1 MGTVTRVL
9 GIVNCTPDSFSDA
22 GIYLSEDATRRRMWQ
37 IAEEGA
43 DIADVGGESTRPG
56 AAPVGADEEWARIA
70 PALDIARRDG
80 YPIPVSVDTMK
91 GEVARRALDAGAV
104 IVNDVSALRVSGPAM
119 ADIAARG
126 GAGLILMHMK
136 GEPRTMQVD
145 PRYDDLLGEVR
156 GFLADAAQVAR
167 DAGVTDD
174 RILVDPGIG
183 FGKTVEHNLTL
194 LRDVSHFADLGA
206 GVLIGTS
213 RKAFLGKILGD
224 LPVGERLEA
233 SIASFV
239 AAVLAGAHAI
249 RVHDVLAAV
258 RAVRVADAVRTAESI
273 GFRGTTSGPLSH
285 SGSLPP
291 RGRVG

>member
-9 GIVNCTPDSFSDA
+9 GIVNCTPDSFSDG
-22 GIYLSEDATRRRMWQ
+22 GINLSEDAIRRRMWQ

-56 AAPVGADEEWARIA
+56 AAPVDADEEWARIA
-70 PALDIARRDG
+70 PALDAARRDG

-104 IVNDVSALRVSGPAM
+104 IVNDVSALRASGPAM

-136 GEPRTMQVD
+136 GDPRTMQVD

-156 GFLADAAQVAR
+156 GFLADAAQIAR

-213 RKAFLGKILGD
+213 RKAFLGKTIGD
-224 LPVGERLEA
+224 LPIGERLEA

-249 RVHDVLAAV
+249 RVHDVRAAV
-258 RAVRVADAVRTAESI
+258 RAVRVADAVRTADSI
-273 GFRGTTSGPLSH
+273 GIRGTTSGPLSH
-285 SGSLPP
+285 SGPLPP